1 MKCCG
6 ETALSFLSGE
16 IRIGTIMSIGKYYEA
31 SIQEADQ
38 YLKTAVGGLKREK
51 VFTPEILYNILGM
64 AIEKYCLAL
73 LYYKENMPD
82 NHTFLDLVDAMS
94 NVVSLPEDLKEEL
107 KALQGYQEICSL
119 STYVRNAPT
128 RTAILEM
135 IETTRKLE
143 SFVKTT
149 CE

>member
-1 MKCCG
+1 M
-6 ETALSFLSGE
+6 A
-16 IRIGTIMSIGKYYEA
+16 IGKYYEA

-73 LYYKENMPD
+73 LYYKETMPD
-82 NHTFLDLVDAMS
+82 NHTFHDLVDAMS
-94 NVVSLPEDLKEEL
+94 TVVSLQEDLKEEL

-119 STYVRNAPT
+119 SSYARNAPD